1 MKVSGG
7 GFFFAALL
15 CLLVRLN
22 AHGATD
28 PEIDRLLK
36 KLPPP
41 EQVVHADERILR
53 VNDPALRDPLAKEI
67 DAAYKARQWKRGLEL
82 ARQLAARYPSS
93 LAANY
98 YAGNLASEEKRYAE
112 ASTAFGRALAIQPR
126 FVLGHYSLGFV
137 EWQQRHFNI
146 ALQHFREVTKLEP
159 RAAAGWA
166 VRSMCAETAG
176 AREESVMAA
185 RHLVALAPQQPAA
198 WVRLALAERSV
209 GNYTAAAQAMNRAIA
224 VQRATKS
231 AHPQK
236 SSSPKKKP

>member
-7 GFFFAALL
+7 GFLFAALL

-36 KLPPP
+36 MLPPP
-41 EQVVHADERILR
+41 EKLVHADERILR

-67 DAAYKARQWKRGLEL
+67 EAAAKARQSKHALEL

-93 LAANY
+93 AVANY
-98 YAGNLASEEKRYAE
+98 YVGYFASEEKRYAE
-112 ASTAFGRALAIQPR
+112 ASIAFGRALAIQPR

-146 ALQHFREVTKLEP
+146 ALQHFREMTKLEP

-166 VRSMCAETAG
+166 VLSLCAQILG
-176 AREESVMAA
+176 SRDESVRAA
-185 RHLVALAPQQPAA
+185 RRLVELAPQQVAA
-198 WVRLALAERSV
+198 WVRLALAEKNV
-209 GNYTAAAQAMNRAIA
+209 GNYNAAAQAMNRAIA

-231 AHPQK
+231 VHPQK
-236 SSSPKKKP
+236 SSSPKKKA